1 MNLDSI
7 NNKLTKEINK
17 TKPQL
22 IYNIVMIILYSVFII
37 FLTKYSFTSDNKSLS
52 VLGIFKENIEKL
64 AGNITT
70 NNKTEVNIIKVWTI
84 YVILALILY
93 LTILNTYRKISHP
106 GGIVKSYKENSVYES
121 FTVAFVFSSSVLLTT
136 AILKKPNY
144 FGALI
149 AFLLIFCKSQLLMD
163 SGKVKFNVFDNI
175 IIYALSIVP
184 LIGYIA
190 KKIYYWKSDSPLFG
204 SFGDNIMQNTFIAVI
219 NTIQTNIV
227 LSILLK
233 KYDSSPMT
241 IYAMFIKF
249 NLYGYIFSLMTSET
263 GSIL

>member
-1 MNLDSI
+1 MNLNSI
-7 NNKLTKEINK
+7 NKKLTDKVNK

-52 VLGIFKENIEKL
+52 VLDIFKENIEKL

-70 NNKTEVNIIKVWTI
+70 NSKTEVNIIRVWTI
-84 YVILALILY
+84 YVILGLILY
-93 LTILNTYRKISHP
+93 LTILNIYRKISHP

-136 AILKKPNY
+136 AIQKKPNY

-149 AFLLIFCKSQLLMD
+149 AFILIFCNSQLLMD
-163 SGKVKFNVFDNI
+163 SGKVKFNVFNNI

-184 LIGYIA
+184 FIGYIA
-190 KKIYYWKSDSPLFG
+190 NKIYYQKSDSPLFG
-204 SFGDNIMQNTFIAVI
+204 SFGNNIMQNTFIAII

-227 LSILLK
+227 LSIILK

-241 IYAMFIKF
+241 IYTMFIKF
-249 NLYGYIFSLMTSET
+249 NLYGYIFSLMTSEN
-263 GSIL
+263 GSVL